1 MSQSKTIIAA
11 AAACFAQHKAIQELY
26 VTEDGNAFMP
36 HVQGLAVNHARMNR
50 LPEPVLVKRDDP
62 GVAEAIAMASKGRKN
77 EVAEVINEAARNAQL
92 DLGEDNAAAP
102 PAPEAGAEPAESTA
116 MTEGGEGAEAPADEA
131 PAKAK
136 GKKSGK

>member
-62 GVAEAIAMASKGRKN
+62 GVVEAIAMASKGRKTAD
-77 EVAEVINEAARNAQL
+77 EH
-92 DLGEDNAAAP
+92 AAAA
-102 PAPEAGAEPAESTA
+102 PAPEAGAEAAESTA
-116 MTEGGEGAEAPADEA
+116 MTEGGEGAEAPAPEA
-131 PAKAK
+131 LAEDK
-136 GKKSGK
+136 GKKRKK